1 MKTVFD
7 QDICSISTGSVAVII
22 GSELYCRMTTSVEK
36 KKKTLWLTEIHPL
49 NICDRLIEDTFRSW
63 KSVLEEQYSIALQM
77 FMQSVV
83 TTTLSP

>member
-36 KKKTLWLTEIHPL
+36 KKE
-49 NICDRLIEDTFRSW
+49 N
-63 KSVLEEQYSIALQM
+63 ALANRNTPFKYM
-77 FMQSVV
+77 W
-83 TTTLSP
+83 